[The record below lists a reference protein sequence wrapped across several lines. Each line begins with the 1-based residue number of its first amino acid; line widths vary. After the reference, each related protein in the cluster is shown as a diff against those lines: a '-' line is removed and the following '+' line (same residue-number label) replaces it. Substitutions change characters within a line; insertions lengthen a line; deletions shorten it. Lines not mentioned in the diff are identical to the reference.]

1 MSSAPADLTA
11 FIQRE
16 HPRLVR
22 AVHLLLD
29 DHAVAEEVA
38 QEALLRAASRW
49 EHLVTL
55 QSPGGW
61 AHRVAINLA
70 TSQLRRRR
78 IERRARG
85 RLAREEVAPP
95 ADTATTMA
103 VRAALQE
110 LPEPQRRVLVL
121 RHVLDWTSAEIAGLD
136 GITDV
141 AVRQR
146 LLRARTA
153 LRDLL
158 GPDFH
163 LDDPTSDDLHET
175 YSRDDS
181 LVAGD
186 PTSLALDVEETT
198 DAR

>member
-1 MSSAPADLTA
+1 MQAPGDLTA
-11 FIQRE
+11 FVQRE

-49 EHLVTL
+49 EHVVAME
-55 QSPGGW
+55 SPGGW
-61 AHRVAINLA
+61 THRVAINLA

-78 IERRARG
+78 LERRARS
-85 RLAREEVAPP
+85 RVARAEVAPP
-95 ADTATTMA
+95 IDTATALA
-103 VRAALQE
+103 VRAALQR
-110 LPEPQRRVLVL
+110 LSEPQRRVLVL
-121 RHVLDWTSAEIAGLD
+121 RHVLDWTSAQIADLD
-136 GITDV
+136 GTTDV

-146 LLRARTA
+146 LHRARAA

-158 GPDFH
+158 GPGFH
-163 LDDPTSDDLHET
+163 LDDTDELQETHPT
-175 YSRDDS
+175 
-181 LVAGD
+181 GD
-186 PTSLALDVEETT
+186 ASSVGERTSPALDVEETT